1 MTDQIYLLI
10 QLWMITLL
18 LFVDGAAA
26 LVQHAQWFQ

>member
-1 MTDQIYLLI
+1 MTDQMYLII

-18 LFVDGAAA
+18 MFVDGAAA